1 MVSITCPCVECIHN
15 GQRYK
20 CKAKTINLKHRN
32 MATVNEGRIDM
43 WVCDKY
49 ELSDEAK
56 KMQKVYNEI
65 AHKVG
70 KGW

>member
-1 MVSITCPCVECIHN
+1 
-15 GQRYK
+15 
-20 CKAKTINLKHRN
+20 

-56 KMQKVYNEI
+56 RMQEVYNEI